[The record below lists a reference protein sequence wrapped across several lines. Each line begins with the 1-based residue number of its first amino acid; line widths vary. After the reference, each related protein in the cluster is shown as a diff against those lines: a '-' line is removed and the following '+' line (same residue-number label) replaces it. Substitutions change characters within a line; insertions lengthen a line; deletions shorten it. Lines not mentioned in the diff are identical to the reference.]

1 MRYLIALLVLLLMNS
16 SLQAQTSK
24 RSPDYN
30 RHPYWIEMMDDTLSN
45 YFTAIHAYDEFWK
58 NREKPLDEEE
68 TMGMKGATKKEE
80 KEKGSWLKRLFGR
93 DPEKEA
99 RKYTYQCKR
108 FEHWKIMMQPYVQED
123 GRILYPSERLE
134 IWKNARQ

>member
-1 MRYLIALLVLLLMNS
+1 MRYLFVFLVLLLLNS
-16 SLQAQTSK
+16 STQAQTSK
-24 RSPDYN
+24 KSPDYS

-58 NREKPLDEEE
+58 NREKPLEEEE
-68 TMGMKGATKKEE
+68 TMGMKGASKKEE
-80 KEKGSWLKRLFGR
+80 KEKVSWLKRLFVR
-93 DPEKEA
+93 YPEKEA

-108 FEHWKIMMQPYVQED
+108 FEHWKIMMQPFVQVD

>member
-1 MRYLIALLVLLLMNS
+1 MHS
-16 SLQAQTSK
+16 STQAQTSN
-24 RSPDYN
+24 RSLDYS

-45 YFTAIHAYDEFWK
+45 YFIANHAYDEFWK
-58 NREKPLDEEE
+58 NRVKPKEEEE
-68 TMGMKGATKKEE
+68 TMGMKGATKNEE
-80 KEKGSWLKRLFGR
+80 KEKVSWLKRIFGK
-93 DPEKEA
+93 DPEMEA
-99 RKYTYQCKR
+99 RKYTYECKR